1 MVKWTNKMESKL
13 RTPNAELRTNSGIP
27 VKTVYTPQDLQGCD
41 YLKDI
46 GFPGQYPFLRGV
58 YPTMYRGKLWTMRQ
72 YAGFASVSESNR
84 RYRYLLEHGETGLS
98 VAFDLPTQLGLDSD
112 NPIAHDEV
120 GKVGVPISSLED
132 MELLFK
138 DIPLD
143 KVSVSMTIN
152 ASAVML
158 LAMYIVI
165 AEKRGIP
172 ISNLR
177 GTIQNDILKEYVA
190 RGNFIYPIEPSMR
203 LATDIIV
210 YCRHHMPKWNSIS
223 ISGYHIR
230 EAGATAVQEL
240 AFTFANAIAYVK
252 SVLEKGLDVDEF
264 CNRLSFFFAV
274 HMDFFEEI
282 AKFRAARRIWAKLMK
297 ERFGAKKLESC
308 MLRFHIH
315 TGGVCLTSQQPE
327 NNIVRVALQAMAAVL
342 GGTQSLHTCS
352 YDEALALP
360 SEHAVMLALRTQ
372 QVIATET
379 GVPNTVDPLGGSYY
393 VESLTNEL
401 ENRVWKLLDE
411 IESMGGAISA
421 ISKGYMQEEI
431 QKSAFAYQ
439 KEIEAGERIIVG
451 VNAFIGERQE
461 IPQILHIDPEIKKEQ
476 IRRLNELKKKR
487 SNKKVRTSLE
497 SLQNAAKGFD
507 LSSAEGKENLM
518 PFIIDCVRNYATLGE
533 ICNTLKS
540 VFGAY
545 TL

>member
-1 MVKWTNKMESKL
+1 MGK
-13 RTPNAELRTNSGIP
+13 PNSERQTNSGIP
-27 VKTVYTPQDLQGCD
+27 VKSLYTPEDLRECD

-98 VAFDLPTQLGLDSD
+98 VAFDLPTQLGFDSD
-112 NPIAHDEV
+112 NPIAQDEV
-120 GKVGVPISSLED
+120 GRVGVPISSLED

-152 ASAVML
+152 ATAAMI
-158 LAMYIVI
+158 LAMYIVA

-172 ISNLR
+172 ISSLI

-190 RGNFIYPIEPSMR
+190 RGNFVYPVEPSMC
-203 LATDIIV
+203 LVADIIT
-210 YCRHHMPKWNSIS
+210 YCKKNMPKWNSIS

-240 AFTFANAIAYVK
+240 AFTFANAIAYVE
-252 SVLEKGLDVDEF
+252 SVLKSGLDIDEL

-282 AKFRAARRIWAKLMK
+282 AKFRAARRIWARIVK
-297 ERFGAKKLESC
+297 EQFGAKKPASC
-308 MLRFHIH
+308 MLRFHTH
-315 TGGVCLTSQQPE
+315 TGGVCLTSQQCE

-360 SEHAVMLALRTQ
+360 SEHAVTLALRTQ
-372 QVIATET
+372 QVIAHET
-379 GVPNTVDPLGGSYY
+379 GVPDTVDPLGGSYY
-393 VESLTNEL
+393 VESLTTEL
-401 ENRVWKLLDE
+401 ESRIWKLLDE
-411 IESMGGAISA
+411 IEQMGGAINA
-421 ISKGYMQEEI
+421 INKGYMQEEI
-431 QKSAFAYQ
+431 QKSAFDYQ
-439 KEIEAGERIIVG
+439 KEIEAHKRIIVG
-451 VNAFIGERQE
+451 VNEFVTEEQKIPSSPFNRGGERG
-461 IPQILHIDPEIKKEQ
+461 IMHIDPEITKELIQ
-476 IRRLNELKKKR
+476 RLYALKKKR
-487 SNKKVRTSLE
+487 SNEKVRTSLE
-497 SLQNAAKGFD
+497 SLQNAAK
-507 LSSAEGKENLM
+507 GKENLM

-540 VFGAY
+540 VFGEM
-545 TL
+545 